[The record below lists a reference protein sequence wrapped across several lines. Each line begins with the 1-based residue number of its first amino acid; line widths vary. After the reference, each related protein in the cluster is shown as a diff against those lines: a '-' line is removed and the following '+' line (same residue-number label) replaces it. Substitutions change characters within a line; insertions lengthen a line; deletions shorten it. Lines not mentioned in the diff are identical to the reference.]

1 MQDDFSSGPIEP
13 TESSRIQKQEQ
24 MEAKKASMSQEQS
37 KTSMRQFAN
46 EAAFTPV
53 IMSRRFETLSEKI
66 YRKEVEKKGETEG
79 EEKVAAVEEIDA
91 TSKQFQ
97 KRNPELK
104 ARTLQN
110 LIAQIRPGD
119 SPEDILSKVMKN
131 FPDFSL
137 ADEAFEF
144 LEKFYKGQ
152 DLDNIRQAKEN
163 LNATYGREV
172 IAGRNIG
179 AEARAFAQHGLGSPT
194 GLRDL
199 YREITGNPRDATT
212 LFTELKDKFTY
223 KNLKVAID
231 FLLHSLGADLKAK
244 GPSIPPALLHTLMGE
259 ARNLLAILWVFK
271 FFEGRMNMIADA
283 FERAGMLLPSYLNF
297 EMLAKMFV
305 QFLKERYPSMDKVF
319 QMSLK
324 MGVSAN
330 ILAQVILYTQMRDAV
345 RGVAPKMFRTEQHR
359 HDVLMSFIEAI
370 EELDEQLEEE
380 EGGEE

>member
-1 MQDDFSSGPIEP
+1 
-13 TESSRIQKQEQ
+13 
-24 MEAKKASMSQEQS
+24 
-37 KTSMRQFAN
+37 MRQFAN

-66 YRKEVEKKGETEG
+66 YRKEVEKKGELEG
-79 EEKVAAVEEIDA
+79 EEKVAAVEEIEA
-91 TSKQFQ
+91 VSKQFE

-104 ARTLQN
+104 SRTLQN

-131 FPDFSL
+131 FPDYSL

-172 IAGRNIG
+172 TAGRNIG
-179 AEARAFAQHGLGSPT
+179 AEARAFAQHGLGTPT

-244 GPSIPPALLHTLMGE
+244 GSSIPPALLHTLMSE

-380 EGGEE
+380 EEKEEEGDEE